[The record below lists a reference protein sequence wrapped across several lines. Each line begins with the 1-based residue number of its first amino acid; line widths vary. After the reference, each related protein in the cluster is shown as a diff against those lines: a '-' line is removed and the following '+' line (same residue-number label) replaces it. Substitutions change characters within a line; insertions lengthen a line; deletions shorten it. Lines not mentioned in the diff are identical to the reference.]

1 MQVKFL
7 VQKLRKAF
15 PRNQNEPEASA
26 TNGNDCE
33 EPESDSEAEI
43 EKEFDEITK
52 KGKRKKKN
60 KKGIK
65 LNVVSLDAF
74 AETAPEDE
82 LAGNRTYHF
91 FFDIQF
97 NL

>member
-15 PRNQNEPEASA
+15 PRHRNDADPSAASD
-26 TNGNDCE
+26 NNVE
-33 EPESDSEAEI
+33 EQESESEVEI
-43 EKEFDEITK
+43 EKEFDEILK

-60 KKGIK
+60 KKGIE
-65 LNVVSLDAF
+65 LNVVNLDSF

-82 LAGNRTYHF
+82 LAGN
-91 FFDIQF
+91 
-97 NL
+97 